1 MHSWN
6 LKPSSFQ
13 PLHPQSL
20 LPSTF
25 SKTPSFTKSLPL
37 NSATAAP
44 PAPPSHPNAGHH
56 RHFHGRASF
65 PESLSLHSKNP
76 KSIYRDIQ
84 RLARQS
90 KLREAL
96 TVLDYLDQRG
106 IPVNPTTF
114 SALLSAAS
122 QLKSLFYTRQ
132 IHARLRISGLHLNEF
147 LLTKLVEAY
156 AACGSPKHAKLVF
169 SELSPSTVYPWNALL
184 RGNLTGGS
192 RWGYEPLS
200 IFLAMREAGVEVNEY
215 TFSSLLKS
223 FAGSPALSEGMKA
236 HALLIK
242 NEFAGAPLLI
252 KTGLVDMYFKCRKV
266 GMAMKIFDEIP
277 EKDIVSWGTVIA
289 GFAHNKL
296 RWEAL
301 ECLRR
306 MVGEEIEPNS
316 VVITSVL
323 PVVGELSKRNL
334 GREVHCY
341 VMKRFRNFVKMIFI
355 LSGLIDMYCK
365 CKDITSARRVFYAS
379 SERNEVCW
387 TALMSG
393 YASNNRLEQ
402 ALRTIAWM
410 QLDGIKP
417 DVVSIATVLPVCVKL
432 KAWRQG
438 QEIHGYS
445 LKHWFL
451 PNVSV
456 ETSLITMYSQC
467 GKIASCCRVF
477 DGMKGKNVIAWTA
490 LIESYLRS
498 SSPTCAFKAFR
509 SMVTANQRPDAVIL
523 CRTLRACGK
532 LRALKLGKEIH
543 AQVYKLNLEMIPSVV
558 GEIVSLYGKCRE
570 IKMAQK
576 EFDQVQ
582 AKGSLTWTAA
592 IEAYSHNKMY
602 REALKMFDLMLSD
615 GYNPTHFTFDV
626 VFYVCDEAGL
636 ANEALKFFEAMIQ
649 KYKLNATKENFDCMI
664 SLLSRVG
671 RIDEAQ
677 HFTLLRSRL
686 V

>member
-1 MHSWN
+1 MDAKT
-6 LKPSSFQ
+6 LVF
-13 PLHPQSL
+13 
-20 LPSTF
+20 STF
-25 SKTPSFTKSLPL
+25 TSPIPSPFSSKTLSFTKSFPL
-37 NSATAAP
+37 HSAATAP
-44 PAPPSHPNAGHH
+44 PAPPSHPDAG
-56 RHFHGRASF
+56 RRRYFPECAAF
-65 PESLSLHSKNP
+65 PESLPLHSKNP

-84 RLARQS
+84 RLAHQG

-96 TVLDYLDQRG
+96 IILDYLDHRG

-122 QLKSLFYTRQ
+122 QLKSLSFTRQ
-132 IHARLRISGLHLNEF
+132 IHVHLRINGLQHNEF

-184 RGNLTGGS
+184 RGCLTGGP
-192 RWGYEPLS
+192 RWGHEPLS

-223 FAGSPALSEGMKA
+223 LAGSPVVREGMKA

-242 NEFAGAPLLI
+242 NQFAGAPLLI
-252 KTGLVDMYFKCRKV
+252 KTGLVDMYFKCCRI
-266 GMAMKIFDEIP
+266 GMAMKMFDEIL
-277 EKDIVSWGTVIA
+277 ERDIVSWGTAIA

-301 ECLRR
+301 DCFRWMGSE
-306 MVGEEIEPNS
+306 GIEPNS

-323 PVVGELSKRNL
+323 PIIGELSKRNL

-341 VMKRFRNFVKMIFI
+341 VIKRFRNYVKMLSIH
-355 LSGLIDMYCK
+355 SGLIDMYCK
-365 CKDITSARRVFYAS
+365 CKDMGSARRVFYAA
-379 SERNEVCW
+379 SERNEVSW

-393 YASNNRLEQ
+393 YAWNNRLEQ
-402 ALRTIAWM
+402 ALRTIVWM
-410 QLDGIKP
+410 QQEGIKP
-417 DVVSIATVLPVCVKL
+417 DIVSIATVLPVCGKL

-438 QEIHGYS
+438 QEIHAYS

-456 ETSLITMYSQC
+456 ETSLITMYSEC

-477 DGMKGKNVIAWTA
+477 DAMQWKNVIAWTA

-498 SSPTCAFKAFR
+498 NSPAYALKVFR
-509 SMVTANQRPDAVIL
+509 SMLTDYRRPDAVIL
-523 CRTLRACGK
+523 SRILRASGE
-532 LRALKLGKEIH
+532 LGALKIGKEIQ
-543 AQVYKLNLEMIPSVV
+543 AQVYKLKLEMIPLVV

-576 EFDQVQ
+576 VFDRVE
-582 AKGSLTWTAA
+582 AKGSLTWTAV

-602 REALKMFDLMLSD
+602 REALNMFDLMLSD
-615 GYNPTHFTFDV
+615 GYSPNHFTFDV
-626 VFYVCDEAGL
+626 VFSVCDEAGL
-636 ANEALKFFEAMIQ
+636 ANEALKLFDAMIQ
-649 KYKLNATKENFDCMI
+649 KYRLNATQEQFDCMI
-664 SLLSRVG
+664 GLLSRVG

-677 HFTLLRSRL
+677 HFTQLRSRL